1 MSLYFYASAQFG
13 QAKRERTGTASAGHF
28 MSLDMGIGV
37 SSQADVYAAGQEA
50 AEQVVSHLANRQ
62 PDLVMVFSS
71 IRFADPRMLKAVRS
85 VTGAAPLIGCTDAGG
100 IITAGPRRR
109 SVTVVGFV
117 CKEGS
122 FVASVERNLSS
133 DPRGAGERLAESLL
147 NHSAKPVRGVFVFP
161 DGLSVSGSEI
171 LSGLQKRLGPE
182 VALAGGMAADDFY
195 FQKTFQFFNDE
206 IMTDSMPGVAFGG
219 NIKIGIGSRH
229 GWVPVGRP
237 RKVTRST
244 GHIVYQLDHRPAIS
258 IYEDFLGLKR
268 EELTEGTLASMT
280 LTYPLG
286 TEIRGQSEYLL
297 RDAVGVGRAGSL
309 ICTGDILEG
318 SEIRLMI
325 GGYESALEAA
335 QQAACD
341 ALDQLEGQRFKGGLI
356 FCSVARQKML
366 GSEFQGEIDVI
377 RDALGG
383 SGVRLGGFYSY
394 GELSTLS
401 RGAKK
406 SRKSS
411 SQFQNESVVV
421 VAFG

>member
-1 MSLYFYASAQFG
+1 MSL
-13 QAKRERTGTASAGHF
+13 E
-28 MSLDMGIGV
+28 MGIGG

-50 AEQVVSHLANRQ
+50 AEQVVSHLANRR

-100 IITAGPRRR
+100 IITSGPRRR
-109 SVTVVGFV
+109 SITVIGFV
-117 CKEGS
+117 CREGS
-122 FVASVERNLSS
+122 FVAGVERNLSGGA
-133 DPRGAGERLAESLL
+133 RAAGERLAGSLL
-147 NHSAKPVRGVFVFP
+147 SRSVQPVRGLFVFP
-161 DGLSVSGSEI
+161 DGLSVSGSDI
-171 LSGLQKRLGPE
+171 LTGIQKRLGPE
-182 VALAGGMAADDFY
+182 VILAGGMAADDLY
-195 FQKTFQFFNDE
+195 FQKTFQFFNEE
-206 IMTDSMPGVAFGG
+206 ILTDSMPGAVFCGD
-219 NIKIGIGSRH
+219 ITIGIGSRH

-237 RKVTRST
+237 RRVTRSA
-244 GHIVYQLDHRPAIS
+244 GHIVYQLDDRPAVS

-268 EELTEGTLASMT
+268 DELTQDTLAHMT

-286 TEIRGQSEYLL
+286 TEMPGQPEYLL
-297 RDAVGVGRAGSL
+297 RDAIRVGRAGSL
-309 ICTGDILEG
+309 ICTGNVQEG

-341 ALDQLEGQRFKGGLI
+341 AMDGLGGERLKGALL

-394 GELSTLS
+394 GELATTP
-401 RGAKK
+401 REDGKAKK
-406 SRKSS
+406 SGSH
-411 SQFQNESVVV
+411 FHNESVVV